1 MSRGLLKW
9 AGHGLR
15 GEPGKRLRIYGAP
28 VDATVILGGLG
39 TVIGLVRAFPQF
51 LRLLRT
57 RDVHGVSLDAAATS
71 SFVSFGWATYG
82 YLTDQLAVTLATGSS
97 GVVFALITFLAFRF
111 GRRMNELRA
120 APVWLVLLVATGV
133 FAGDVG
139 LGVLLPVSVVV
150 ANGPQL
156 LVAYRES
163 DLTGLSLT
171 TWMLSVSDGTVWM
184 LYALVTGDIAIL
196 VFGILQ
202 LTTSSAIVL
211 RKWSWA
217 RAKPAST

>member
-1 MSRGLLKW
+1 
-9 AGHGLR
+9 
-15 GEPGKRLRIYGAP
+15 
-28 VDATVILGGLG
+28 VDATAVLGGLG
-39 TVIGLVRAFPQF
+39 TAIGLVRAFPQF

-97 GVVFALITFLAFRF
+97 GIVFALITLLAFRF
-111 GRRMNELRA
+111 GRRIGEFRA
-120 APVWLVLLVATGV
+120 APVWLVLLVGTGV
-133 FAGDVG
+133 LGGDTG
-139 LGVLLPVSVVV
+139 LGVLLPVSVLV

-171 TWMLSVSDGTVWM
+171 TWLLSVSDGAVWTA
-184 LYALVTGDIAIL
+184 YALVTGDVAIL
-196 VFGILQ
+196 VFGVLQ
-202 LTTSSAIVL
+202 LTTSGAIVL

-217 RAKPAST
+217 RAQPASHPTT